1 MVRFVI
7 KLSGGQV
14 SAAGANGILFLIGT
28 TMNILA
34 IIIFLQI
41 PPL

>member
-7 KLSGGQV
+7 KLSGGTLN
-14 SAAGANGILFLIGT
+14 AKEANGILFLVGIL
-28 TMNILA
+28 MNIFA
-34 IIIFLQI
+34 YIIFMQT

>member
-7 KLSGGQV
+7 KLSGGTL
-14 SAAGANGILFLIGT
+14 SPKAANGILFVTGVL
-28 TMNILA
+28 MNILA
-34 IIIFLQI
+34 YIIFMQT